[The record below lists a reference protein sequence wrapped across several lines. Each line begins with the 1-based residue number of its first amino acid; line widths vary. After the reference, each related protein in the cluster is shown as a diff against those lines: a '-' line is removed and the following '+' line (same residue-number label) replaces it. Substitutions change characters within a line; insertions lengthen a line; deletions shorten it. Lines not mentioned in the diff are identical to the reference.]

1 MFIHTYQSSCLTPRQ
16 DGFNVAAF
24 PTPSDDARREI
35 SVWCYQM
42 FGEPGI
48 GDRWIDCIR
57 YGEILFSNKS
67 DLTLF
72 ILKWS

>member
-1 MFIHTYQSSCLTPRQ
+1 MFIYTYKSFRVPLRPS
-16 DGFNVAAF
+16 GFDVAAF
-24 PTPSDDARREI
+24 PTPDDDQRREI
-35 SVWCYQM
+35 SAWCYQM
-42 FGEPGI
+42 FGEPGA
-48 GDRWIDCIR
+48 GERWVDGIR